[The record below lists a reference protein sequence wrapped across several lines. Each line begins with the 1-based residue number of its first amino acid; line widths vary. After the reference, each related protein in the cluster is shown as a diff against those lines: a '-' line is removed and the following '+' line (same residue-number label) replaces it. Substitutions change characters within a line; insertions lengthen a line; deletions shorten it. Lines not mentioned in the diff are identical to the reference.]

1 MKSTAR
7 RVVALMTA
15 AMVLGQ
21 CPDKIEAQNLDAS
34 HQQDE
39 CSNYV
44 IVTDDKAVYDKVLNE
59 YSAEAEQSEELAE
72 EYMITAEMSEKDAE
86 RLSRLNGIEC
96 VEEDISLFGAS
107 RSNDTG
113 DSINSDDL
121 EWNLDIINA
130 ENDIKKK
137 DKNTVKVAVIDSGI
151 DYTNGIDVKERKNFV
166 PGEDNVSILYEDAT
180 GHGTS
185 VAGVIAAPFDTN
197 PDVQGIDSSVELYSA
212 KVLDENNSAPVSR
225 VVEGIY
231 WAIEQKVNIINLS
244 LGTSVDSPILKK
256 AIKEA
261 ENAGILII
269 ASAGNDETKCVE
281 YPAAYDEVIAVAS
294 IDHNGVHSKNSATG
308 KEIELSA
315 PGEKIL
321 SASCFDGEIITS
333 GTSMATPHV
342 VGVAARLW
350 GKDIHKSADF
360 IRQLMNVTA
369 NDMGEKE
376 KYGSGI
382 IDLAY
387 AEKKY
392 DEFEKEYLENDDKDI
407 VGDTSE
413 FENMSEI
420 ESFDVSDDV
429 VEGRWKTTMHEE
441 LAASNPNAF
450 SNEDLALLKT
460 AARLPDSEKHGT
472 DVMQN
477 NPHFHGF
484 FIGINANQSR
494 SADMNYMACYVLL
507 TKIAEAFEAQ
517 TYDNNPAT
525 VQGMNNRDYQAIRS
539 TFQKGSFNGKA
550 WGSILNFSA
559 STSAKKKNHMK
570 ALVAYGFAL
579 HTATD
584 AFAHSSFDSEGDR
597 ITHPL
602 GADEKDYFKGRYKC
616 ASYVAQKLLV
626 HCASGERGKL
636 TDFVVPSNLFSVG
649 NFYLANY
656 ATFAQNISQSVY
668 NTYSGDFKK
677 LAIKVH
683 INSNDKVVVD
693 GTKTP

>member
-1 MKSTAR
+1 M
-7 RVVALMTA
+7 
-15 AMVLGQ
+15 
-21 CPDKIEAQNLDAS
+21 
-34 HQQDE
+34 
-39 CSNYV
+39 
-44 IVTDDKAVYDKVLNE
+44 
-59 YSAEAEQSEELAE
+59 
-72 EYMITAEMSEKDAE
+72 
-86 RLSRLNGIEC
+86 
-96 VEEDISLFGAS
+96 
-107 RSNDTG
+107 
-113 DSINSDDL
+113 
-121 EWNLDIINA
+121 
-130 ENDIKKK
+130 
-137 DKNTVKVAVIDSGI
+137 
-151 DYTNGIDVKERKNFV
+151 
-166 PGEDNVSILYEDAT
+166 
-180 GHGTS
+180 
-185 VAGVIAAPFDTN
+185 
-197 PDVQGIDSSVELYSA
+197 
-212 KVLDENNSAPVSR
+212 DENNSAPVSR

-369 NDMGEKE
+369 NDMGEEE
-376 KYGSGI
+376 KYGNGI

-392 DEFEKEYLENDDKDI
+392 HEFEKEYLENDDKDI

-441 LAASNPNAF
+441 LAGLKQSSF
-450 SNEDLALLKT
+450 SSEDLALIIR
-460 AARLPDSEKHGT
+460 AAKMPDSSRYGT
-472 DVMQN
+472 RDMHI
-477 NPHFHGF
+477 NPQFHGYF
-484 FIGINANQSR
+484 VARNSNGVKT
-494 SADMNYMACYVLL
+494 ADMNYMACYVLL
-507 TKIAEAFEAQ
+507 TKIAESFEAQ

-525 VQGMNNRDYQAIRS
+525 VQGMSDRDYQAIQS
-539 TFQKGSFNGKA
+539 VFKNGSFNGQS
-550 WGSILNFSA
+550 WSELLNFSS
-559 STSAKKKNHMK
+559 STSARTKNHK
-570 ALVAYGFAL
+570 KSLVAYGFAL

-584 AFAHSSFDSEGDR
+584 AFAHSAFDNNNSR
-597 ITHPL
+597 IVHNDEEDEDEEDTDKIYED
-602 GADEKDYFKGRYKC
+602 ADNNEYLVGRYNC
-616 ASYVAQKLLV
+616 AKQVANNLLT
-626 HCASGERGKL
+626 HCSLGERGKL
-636 TDFVVPSNLFSVG
+636 TDFVIPNG
-649 NFYLANY
+649 IYTPGEFYMANY
-656 ATFAQNISQSVY
+656 ATFPQNISKSVY
-668 NTYSGDFKK
+668 NTYGTYFTN
-677 LAIKVH
+677 LAIKVY
-683 INSNDKVVVD
+683 IDANGKVGVE
-693 GTKTP
+693 GRNIP